1 MKKWRILAL
10 LLALLTALT
19 LMGCNGGGDT
29 EQTPPDGDTP
39 PATEGNGDTGTAIL
53 DSGSIV
59 GTDIT
64 WEFHADGTLYI
75 NGMGAMPEDMIDSAE
90 TGANRQPWGAYTTA
104 KNDYK
109 QAIKRVVVAEGVTG
123 LSQMCFKN
131 CIYLETVLF
140 TGSSITKIPFD
151 CFNGCISLRRVTA
164 KGVTQIAENAFQGCK
179 LLSSLT
185 LSASIATVSEGAFHE
200 AGTEVTSMTLTLAGT
215 EEEWSAAKEVL
226 QLADPTYANKL
237 IADVMLTPKYIAK

>member
-10 LLALLTALT
+10 LLALLAALS

-29 EQTPPDGDTP
+29 EDEPDDETPPSTEEDGG
-39 PATEGNGDTGTAIL
+39 AEVTAL
-53 DSGSIV
+53 DSGHIT

-64 WEFHADGTLYI
+64 WEFYSDGALYI
-75 NGMGAMPEDMIDSAE
+75 KGEGAMPEDMISSAE
-90 TGANRQPWGAYTTA
+90 MGSNRQPWGVYATA
-104 KNDYK
+104 RNDHSK
-109 QAIKRVVVAEGVTG
+109 TIKRVIVEEGVTG

-140 TGSSITKIPFD
+140 TGSGITKIPFD
-151 CFNGCISLRRVTA
+151 CFNGCTSLRRVTA

-185 LSASIATVSEGAFHE
+185 LSASLAAVSDGAFHE
-200 AGTEVTSMTLTLAGT
+200 AGTEVATLTLTLAGT
-215 EEEWSAAKEVL
+215 EEEWNAAKETL

-237 IADVMLTPKYIAK
+237 IADAMLTPKYIAK